1 MNHFGNFA
9 RDHAVL
15 DSVVMDNDCREYE
28 SIRQHYLFSGL
39 DQGDF
44 DSLMPHVT
52 RATLEKGE
60 VLFHRGDVAN
70 HFYFVHSGQL
80 ELSMIAATG
89 QKKVLEVIG
98 PDRTFAEAV
107 AFMRD
112 RKYPVSCEALSDSVL
127 CQIPNREY
135 VSLVSSNPDACMRLL
150 SDISRHLHARVR
162 EIERLTVQNAQSR
175 LVS

>member
-1 MNHFGNFA
+1 MNQFGNFA

-44 DSLMPHVT
+44 DSLIPHVT

-60 VLFHRGDVAN
+60 VLFHSGDVAN

-112 RKYPVSCEALSDSVL
+112 QKYPVSCEALSDSVMG
-127 CQIPNREY
+127 QRPNREY
-135 VSLVSSNPDACMRLL
+135 VNRVSSHPEACTR
-150 SDISRHLHARVR
+150 
-162 EIERLTVQNAQSR
+162 
-175 LVS
+175 